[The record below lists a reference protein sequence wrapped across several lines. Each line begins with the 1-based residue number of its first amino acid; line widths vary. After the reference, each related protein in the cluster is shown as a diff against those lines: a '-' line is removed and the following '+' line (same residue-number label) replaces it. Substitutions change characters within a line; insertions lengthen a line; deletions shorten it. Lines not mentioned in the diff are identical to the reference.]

1 MKSRLGRGF
10 SLQYG
15 SLIQVQKLLVGSQKM
30 GNRVFN
36 LQSNKQ
42 FERIQFQLGAEV
54 KLAKQ
59 VNSQTALLTYI
70 SNAWQ
75 MNSNQND
82 GSQFAINP
90 TSFGFGIQYSFL
102 N

>member
-1 MKSRLGRGF
+1 
-10 SLQYG
+10 
-15 SLIQVQKLLVGSQKM
+15 M

-42 FERIQFQLGAEV
+42 FDRIQFQIGADV

-59 VNSQTALLTYI
+59 VNSQSALFTYF

-75 MNSNQND
+75 LNINQND

-90 TSFGFGIQYSFL
+90 ASFGFGIQYTPL
-102 N
+102 K